1 MNWTSVAQSF
11 SPEQQEQVVQ
21 AVAQQLDALPLPVK
35 RDRRRL
41 EAETRNALSMTL
53 SRLGIPADST
63 LQAALTQQ
71 IVALVGGLGF
81 FNRLLPS
88 QDHDPG
94 LSEIALNPDGSLWVL
109 RKGAESFE
117 RLDFS
122 PSLDEVWR
130 AVESLLAPLGRS
142 ISESTPSVDAR
153 LPRMQGMGGAR
164 VKVIH
169 PILAPGS
176 GYPSINIRLFE
187 PLPVRPEKLVE
198 WEMAPPAVI
207 QSLLAHVARRLRV
220 LIIGGTSSGKTT
232 LLSAL
237 CSGIPKGA
245 RLVKIEDPEEIWL
258 DHPHVITLEAR
269 PAMPGSTVPPYTVK
283 DGVDD
288 ALRMSPKWLIVGEV
302 RRGEVAMALFRAQ
315 MSDHPG
321 LCTFHAEG
329 PLEAVER
336 LANIVETDLGVPGGA
351 TRANFGLA
359 VDLVVQVGFVQGR
372 RRIIGAWEV
381 QRRSGGEFT
390 FGALYED
397 GQPEMRDASIQRR

>member
-11 SPEQQEQVVQ
+11 SPERQVQIVQ
-21 AVAQQLDALPLPVK
+21 AVAQQLDALPLPVM

-187 PLPVRPEKLVE
+187 PVPVRPEKLVE
-198 WEMAPPAVI
+198 WELAPPAVI
-207 QSLLAHVARRLRV
+207 QSLLAHVARKLRV

-237 CSGIPKGA
+237 CGAIP
-245 RLVKIEDPEEIWL
+245 R
-258 DHPHVITLEAR
+258 
-269 PAMPGSTVPPYTVK
+269 
-283 DGVDD
+283 
-288 ALRMSPKWLIVGEV
+288 
-302 RRGEVAMALFRAQ
+302 
-315 MSDHPG
+315 
-321 LCTFHAEG
+321 
-329 PLEAVER
+329 
-336 LANIVETDLGVPGGA
+336 
-351 TRANFGLA
+351 
-359 VDLVVQVGFVQGR
+359 
-372 RRIIGAWEV
+372 
-381 QRRSGGEFT
+381 
-390 FGALYED
+390 
-397 GQPEMRDASIQRR
+397 

>member
-1 MNWTSVAQSF
+1 M
-11 SPEQQEQVVQ
+11 Q

-41 EAETRNALSMTL
+41 EAETRNVLAMTL

-109 RKGAESFE
+109 RKSAESFE
-117 RLDFS
+117 RLDLH

-187 PLPVRPEKLVE
+187 PVPVRPEKLVE
-198 WEMAPPAVI
+198 WELAPPAVI
-207 QSLLAHVARRLRV
+207 HSLLAHVARRLRV

-237 CSGIPKGA
+237 CSGIPREA
-245 RLVKIEDPEEIWL
+245 RVVKIEDPEEIWL

-269 PAMPGSTVPPYTVK
+269 PAVPGSTVPPYTVK

-336 LANIVETDLGVPGGA
+336 LANIVETDLGVPGDA

-359 VDLVVQVGFVQGR
+359 VDLVVQVGFVHGR

-381 QRRSGGEFT
+381 QRRPGGEFT
-390 FGALYED
+390 LGTLYEV
-397 GQPEMRDASIQRR
+397 GQLEMRDSSIQRR

>member
-1 MNWTSVAQSF
+1 M
-11 SPEQQEQVVQ
+11 
-21 AVAQQLDALPLPVK
+21 
-35 RDRRRL
+35 
-41 EAETRNALSMTL
+41 
-53 SRLGIPADST
+53 G
-63 LQAALTQQ
+63 LQADAALQTSLVQR

-81 FNRLLPS
+81 FNHLLPS
-88 QDHDPG
+88 RDHDPG

-169 PILAPGS
+169 PILASGS

-187 PLPVRPEKLVE
+187 PVPVRPEKLVE

-237 CSGIPKGA
+237 CSGIPRGA
-245 RLVKIEDPEEIWL
+245 RVVKIEDPEEIWL

-336 LANIVETDLGVPGGA
+336 LANIVETDLGVPGSA

-381 QRRSGGEFT
+381 QRRPGGEFQ
-390 FGALYED
+390 FGTLYED
-397 GQPEMRDASIQRR
+397 GQPEMRDSSIQRR